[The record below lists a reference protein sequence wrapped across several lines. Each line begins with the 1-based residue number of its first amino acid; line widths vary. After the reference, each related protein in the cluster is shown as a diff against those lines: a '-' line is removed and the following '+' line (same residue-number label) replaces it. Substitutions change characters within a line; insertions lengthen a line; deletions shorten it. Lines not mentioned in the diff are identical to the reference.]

1 MVANYST
8 KLLISLILVYILYD
22 GNNYYFVLLSINSIA
37 IQYLY
42 CYHLLSVD
50 VKCEYTQS
58 RFWYY
63 YCVLV

>member
-42 CYHLLSVD
+42 HCYHLLSVD

-58 RFWYY
+58 RF
-63 YCVLV
+63 

>member
-37 IQYLY
+37 IQYL
-42 CYHLLSVD
+42 
-50 VKCEYTQS
+50 
-58 RFWYY
+58 
-63 YCVLV
+63 